1 MLYRPD
7 RKRPSHFVA
16 RQLTQV
22 FLDYV
27 FSRFQVMIWSSA
39 RPENVRLMCNQL
51 FPDASRQRL
60 IGEWGRDRMGL
71 SPEDYN
77 RRVQVY
83 KRFEKVWADPS
94 IQRRHPLNSSGAL
107 WDQSNTVLI
116 DDSIEKA
123 RSQPFN
129 LVEVPEFTGQ
139 AGSDVLRRLAE
150 YLDNLLMQTDVSAYI
165 RQNPFKSA
173 TTVA

>member
-16 RQLTQV
+16 RQSTQL

-27 FSRFQVMIWSSA
+27 FSKFQVMIWSSA
-39 RPENVRLMCNQL
+39 RPENVRLMCHQL
-51 FPDASRQRL
+51 FSDASRQRL

-94 IQRRHPLNSSGAL
+94 IQRRHPLSSSGAL

-116 DDSIEKA
+116 DDSVEKA

-139 AGSDVLRRLAE
+139 AESDVLKRLAE

-165 RQNPFKSA
+165 RQNPFKSE
-173 TTVA
+173 TTTA